1 MKAPSAS
8 PRPGTTALAPGMI
21 VSNEPGYY
29 AAGAFG
35 IRIENLVAVETRTI
49 AGGERPMLG
58 FETLTLA
65 PIDLSLVEPKLMDAD
80 EIAWLDDYHARV
92 RKVLS
97 PLVDAPTRRWLTHA
111 TRRLAATKGKRGR

>member
-1 MKAPSAS
+1 MPPAHSESAPRTWWRSRRA
-8 PRPGTTALAPGMI
+8 
-21 VSNEPGYY
+21 
-29 AAGAFG
+29 
-35 IRIENLVAVETRTI
+35 TI

-92 RKVLS
+92 RKVLA
-97 PLVDAPTRRWLTHA
+97 PLVDAPTRRWLTLA
-111 TRRLAATKGKRGR
+111 TRRLAAAKGKRRR